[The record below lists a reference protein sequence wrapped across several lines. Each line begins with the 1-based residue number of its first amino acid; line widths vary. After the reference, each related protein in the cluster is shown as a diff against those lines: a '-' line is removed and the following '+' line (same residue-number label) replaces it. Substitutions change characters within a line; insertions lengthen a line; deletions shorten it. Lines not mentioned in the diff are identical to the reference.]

1 MWLRHLKIGLLLI
14 VIASFLGCTH
24 NYSPKPFPIKPG
36 LVPDLNINNSVHIV
50 NAQDE
55 GANNVFYRVGGSKW
69 VGDLGDWTQNAV
81 ELLKFE
87 MKKKDIT
94 ISEDA
99 NKVLQLTVTEGRLDS
114 EFAGIRC
121 VVKLKVKAGNGYTQI
136 YEGNHR
142 NSSPFA
148 EQARYHA
155 GAGAVTKAVTELLN
169 DKKITEYL
177 EN

>member
-14 VIASFLGCTH
+14 GIASFLGCTH

-36 LVPDLNINNSVHIV
+36 LVPDLNVNASVHIV

-55 GANNVFYRVGGSKW
+55 DTNNVFYRIGGSKW

-87 MKKKDIT
+87 MKKKDII

-99 NKVLQLTVTEGRLDS
+99 NKVLQLSITEGKLDS

-121 VVKLKVKAGNGYTQI
+121 VLMLKVKAGNGYTQV

-148 EQARYHA
+148 KQARYHA

-169 DKKITEYL
+169 DRKVIEYI